1 MPLLIIAGIP
11 TSVTKR
17 NRSYRPQVDDW
28 NIQLIPSRDNKRPD
42 LQSCWPEVLAKASG
56 DVQGAHVFAYHYR
69 EDEYPEFNSRMHDRH
84 RLVWMARD
92 TLGYYGSDMYTE
104 MIEQYLDFECR
115 WRDMLRPRGVD
126 AAGLLPESS
135 FSPKKYKDMWSRMRS
150 VHLDKDNLE
159 RVFMIIRGFRDT
171 HYGSGRWEDNRGLQF
186 KAAPARHGS
195 NPRYGNFKF
204 TFRLPEGFHYDVSGN
219 TADRSFTIEDAEGR
233 SHQFHSYTNIDFH
246 GSIRGG
252 R

>member
-11 TSVTKR
+11 TSVTRR
-17 NRSYRPQVDDW
+17 NRSYTPQVDDW
-28 NIQLIPSRDNKRPD
+28 NIQFIPSRDSKRHD

-56 DVQGAHVFAYHYR
+56 DVRGAHVFAYHYR
-69 EDEYPEFNSRMHDRH
+69 EDEYPEFNTRMHDRH

-219 TADRSFTIEDAEGR
+219 TANRSFTIEDAEGR
-233 SHQFHSYTNIDFH
+233 PHQFHSYTNIDFH